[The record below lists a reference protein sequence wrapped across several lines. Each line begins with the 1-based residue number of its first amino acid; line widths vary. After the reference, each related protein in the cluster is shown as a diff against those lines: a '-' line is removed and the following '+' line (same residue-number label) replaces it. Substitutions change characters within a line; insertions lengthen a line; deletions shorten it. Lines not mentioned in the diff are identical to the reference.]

1 MKKWNNGV
9 KIGGLIIIGLLFWGT
24 AHADV
29 TFSIRYEDNLFIDAV
44 TVALPVG
51 DTVFSAVDSSTGD
64 PVDVTISADTVL
76 GVLSAIDDTDD
87 GFSISIPLIYYS
99 SFDSLFVECIEVDG
113 VNACNNWLYVVNGV
127 APDVGMDKTTLADG
141 DVIFV
146 YFGPSR
152 RVVLSRSTVIVG
164 GSFEAT
170 AQDYQYEDNTWDS
183 LAGVTIGV
191 TQPDPD
197 NPWSPIEIV
206 LQAVD
211 EEGVATFKI
220 SNAGSYNVG
229 IRDEWGGYFPTV
241 SLTIQAQ
248 GGGVAPSHNTL
259 NVEKAIDF
267 LSLYQQENGSMNDSA
282 LLSDWTALAFGAYEG
297 VNFSREELK
306 NYLLSD
312 PSPGSRITDY
322 ERRAMALLAL
332 DINPYSGTDT
342 NYIAKILDS
351 FDGEQFGN
359 PEFVNDDIFALFV
372 LLRSGYTDTD
382 PVIQSTVSSIVA
394 SQWQDGSW
402 DSVDMTAAAVQA
414 LSLTPLNEGVSFAL
428 YQAKNYLKQAQEET
442 GGFGNVYST
451 SWVLQALHVLEQDE
465 IWWQK
470 GNHTPGD
477 YLYSMQAEDGGMNEL
492 DTLSNRIW
500 ATAYAVPA
508 SMEKTWGDILFSFGK
523 PVNTEEVLVLSEEI
537 EEPSMSFDEKQVI
550 LLGIK
555 SELDVISQKV
565 AVLEQEVQLLLDAYS
580 PRYLAEV
587 EEVVIAQE
595 PKEEEEILL
604 AGVTIL
610 PESDIFTASAVQSTR
625 GLLLSQIFIWGIRIV
640 LVAFFLYLVFL
651 LGRAVA
657 ARRSLLQQ

>member
-9 KIGGLIIIGLLFWGT
+9 KVGILVIIGLLFWSSVL
-24 AHADV
+24 AADV
-29 TFSIRYEDNLFIDAV
+29 TFSIRHEDNLFFEG
-44 TVALPVG
+44 TVELPGG
-51 DTVFSAVDSSTGD
+51 DRVFSATDSSSGD
-64 PVDVTISADTVL
+64 PVDVTIAADTVL
-76 GVLSAIDDTDD
+76 GALGVIDETDG
-87 GFSISIPLIYYS
+87 GFSLSNLIYYS
-99 SFDSLFVECIEVDG
+99 SFVPPSLYVKCITVGETD
-113 VNACNNWLYVVNGV
+113 ACDNWKYVVNGV
-127 APDVGMDKTTLADG
+127 DPGVGMDATTLVGG
-141 DVIFV
+141 DEVFV

-152 RVVLSRSTVIVG
+152 RVVLSPSSVVVG

-229 IRDEWGGYFPTV
+229 IQEDYYFPTV
-241 SLTIQAQ
+241 TLTIQAQ
-248 GGGVAPSHNTL
+248 GGGVAPSHDTL
-259 NVEKAIDF
+259 NINKAVDF
-267 LSLYQQENGSMNDSA
+267 LSLHQQENGSVLDSP
-282 LLSDWTALAFGAYEG
+282 LLSDWTAMAFGAYEG
-297 VNFSREELK
+297 VNFGREELRD
-306 NYLLSD
+306 YLLSN
-312 PSPGSRITDY
+312 PNPGSSVTDY

-382 PVIQSTVSSIVA
+382 PVIQSTVSFVVA
-394 SQWQDGSW
+394 AQWEDGSW

-523 PVNTEEVLVLSEEI
+523 PVGTEEILVLSEEI
-537 EEPSMSFDEKQVI
+537 EEPSLSFDEKQII
-550 LLGIK
+550 LLRIK

-565 AVLEQEVQLLLDAYS
+565 VVLEQEVQLLLDAYS

-587 EEVVIAQE
+587 EEVVIVQE
-595 PKEEEEILL
+595 EEEEEILL

-625 GLLLSQIFIWGIRIV
+625 GLLLSQIFIWGIRVV